1 MNRDLYDFALEVYER
16 SLNIED
22 ALDRIGFQS
31 SSFNMTSVSL
41 SAILNSLGVDEVEQM
56 ELFEGKNIQCLNYY
70 IPFGGNKLYT
80 DQILNDIQSFVLD
93 RPNSEEHYQWKKEN
107 LWKMFEDIFKGNKE

>member
-1 MNRDLYDFALEVYER
+1 MNRELYDFALEVYER

-22 ALDRIGFQS
+22 ALDRMGFQS

-41 SAILNSLGVDEVEQM
+41 SAILNALGVDELERT
-56 ELFEGKNIQCLNYY
+56 ELCEGKNVQYLNYY
-70 IPFGGNKLYT
+70 IPLGENKLYT

-93 RPNSEEHYQWKKEN
+93 RPNSEEHYQWQKEN
-107 LWKMFEDIFKGNKE
+107 LWQLFEKLLKEG